1 MKSGRGALHVL
12 GAAAVVG
19 MAQAQV
25 AYTSAGTIYSQNFD
39 TLASSGTG
47 IEWNNNSTLPGWFLY
62 RQPAPGTALAT
73 YDAATGTS
81 TSGTFKSYGASGS
94 TERALGG
101 LGAGSTYFGSPAS
114 GAVAGWI
121 AVAFNNTTGGTLN
134 SFTVSFDGEQW
145 RNSGNASAHT
155 MRFEYGFGDP
165 FTSVVAWTAPGGT
178 FDWASTVTGS
188 PAGALDGNSTGLV
201 AGRGGSISG
210 LSWAAGETLWLRWV
224 EVNDTG
230 DDHGLAIDNFSFSAA
245 AVGAAV
251 PEPAEYAWAAGL
263 ALIGFSIWRR
273 RNQHW

>member
-1 MKSGRGALHVL
+1 M
-12 GAAAVVG
+12 GAAAVAG

-25 AYTSAGTIYSQNFD
+25 AYTSAGNAYSQNFD
-39 TLASSGTG
+39 TLASSGTSHQ
-47 IEWNNNSTLPGWFLY
+47 WSNNSTLAGWFLY
-62 RQPAPGTALAT
+62 RQPAPGTAITT
-73 YDAATGTS
+73 YDAATGTA

-101 LGAGSTYFGSPAS
+101 VGAGSAYFGSPAS

-121 AVAFNNTTGGTLN
+121 AVAFNNATGGTLN
-134 SFTVSFDGEQW
+134 SFTVSYDGEQW

-165 FTSVVAWTAPGGT
+165 FTNVTAWTAPGGS

-188 PAGALDGNSTGLV
+188 PAGALDGNFTGLV
-201 AGRGGSISG
+201 AGRGGTLSG

-230 DDHGLAIDNFSFSAA
+230 DDHGLAIDNFSFTAT

-263 ALIGFSIWRR
+263 ALVGFSLWRR
-273 RNQHW
+273 RDRR